1 MSVEGWC
8 DVKWDRQG
16 RPCEKVPYDQVQ
28 GLWCV
33 KAGEVVTKQ
42 TRGRESVG
50 DRAAEPRAGK
60 GVRSCSVLEL
70 KCEWPLT

>member
-1 MSVEGWC
+1 MLRDGAMLNGI
-8 DVKWDRQG
+8 VKEDLA
-16 RPCEKVPYDQVQ
+16 EKVPCDQVQ

-60 GVRSCSVLEL
+60 GVRSCSVLKL
-70 KCEWPLT
+70 KCERPLT